1 MVPLR
6 HKDMSEWEL
15 NLWTSYGLYAYD
27 TVWLLAYAIDDFE
40 SILQVDRIGLTA
52 RIKFTR
58 DRNLVNP
65 AFDLLNVIGTG
76 YRTIGY
82 WYNNLGLSVTPTD
95 ELENTSFSGQKLH
108 SVVWPWQNLNN
119 GRHLR
124 SGVPN
129 RSEEVVSVKSNGMIS
144 GFCVDV
150 FIAALNLLPY
160 AVPFELLAFGSGHDN
175 PSNSELVRLIRTG

>member
-1 MVPLR
+1 M
-6 HKDMSEWEL
+6 W
-15 NLWTSYGLYAYD
+15 NYGLYAYD

-40 SILQVDRIGLTA
+40 SILQDHW
-52 RIKFTR
+52 
-58 DRNLVNP
+58 
-65 AFDLLNVIGTG
+65 LL
-76 YRTIGY
+76 
-82 WYNNLGLSVTPTD
+82 
-95 ELENTSFSGQKLH
+95 
-108 SVVWPWQNLNN
+108 NLNN

-175 PSNSELVRLIRTG
+175 PSNSELVRLIRTGVST

>member
-6 HKDMSEWEL
+6 HKDMS
-15 NLWTSYGLYAYD
+15 D
-27 TVWLLAYAIDDFE
+27 
-40 SILQVDRIGLTA
+40 ILQVDRIGLTA

-82 WYNNLGLSVTPTD
+82 W
-95 ELENTSFSGQKLH
+95 
-108 SVVWPWQNLNN
+108 
-119 GRHLR
+119 HLR

-175 PSNSELVRLIRTG
+175 PSNSELVRLIRTGVST